1 MNSVISII
9 TCMVFLSMFVGL
21 PIIGFA
27 WLVINHVDNKRNK
40 QYLEW
45 IEHVDDLEKGHIHY
59 TR

>member
-1 MNSVISII
+1 MNSVISMI
-9 TCMVFLSMFVGL
+9 TCIVFLSMFVGL

-27 WLVINHVDNKRNK
+27 WLIINHVDNKRNK

-45 IEHVDDLEKGHIHY
+45 IEHLDKLDKIRIRY